1 MDIDTIERQ
10 IFGGRMGRMKW
21 TAAASPLSRHHRNEH
36 GECIADDPTSDPEIA
51 ALVQKAKTAGPG
63 EQRIF
68 TLVDTGQCYIS
79 PPLYDSTLTLPRQHD
94 RHFISCRTPSRMLL
108 DVGE

>member
-36 GECIADDPTSDPEIA
+36 GECIADDPTSDPQTA
-51 ALVQKAKTAGPG
+51 ALVQRAKTAGPG

-68 TLVDTGQCYIS
+68 TLVDTGQCYRVFTALRAIT
-79 PPLYDSTLTLPRQHD
+79 DTCKVT
-94 RHFISCRTPSRMLL
+94 
-108 DVGE
+108 